1 MPTAVHAIIQWG
13 ILIPVTAVCL
23 AAAKA
28 SFCMRLSPIAY
39 QSWSVHS
46 ENCSCVT
53 EGIFSLSEVN
63 GGFVI
68 AVCQAM
74 IVSITL
80 KYMEEL

>member
-1 MPTAVHAIIQWG
+1 MPTFVHAVIQRG

-23 AAAKA
+23 AAVKA
-28 SFCMRLSPIAY
+28 SFCMRLTPIAY

-46 ENCSCVT
+46 QNFSCVT

-63 GGFVI
+63 GGFVV
-68 AVCQAM
+68 AVCQAV

-80 KYMEEL
+80 KHMEEL